1 MDTIPFSFTIE
12 IDGKSI
18 VKADIGT
25 QDHTQA
31 QLGQEPAVFT
41 LANSRLQNGG
51 YWMGRDL
58 TENRSFLPKQVSWYK
73 ASADNEQRIQPVTA
87 KKEGNEYQLI
97 FTRML
102 SGPTIVSTDPSL

>member
-12 IDGKSI
+12 INGKPI
-18 VKADIGT
+18 GKAELGV

-31 QLGQEPAVFT
+31 KLGQDPAVFT
-41 LANSRLQNGG
+41 LANSRLQNGD

-73 ASADNEQRIQPVTA
+73 ASADNEQRVQPVTA
-87 KKEGNEYQLI
+87 KREANEYQLI
-97 FTRML
+97 FTRMFQTRHL
-102 SGPTIVSTDPSL
+102 CR